1 MGRLFDLNGGNK
13 EQAVSINETARFV
26 RLLSEDNKVPGHP
39 PEALLC
45 GRVGLLLSEDNKV
58 PGHPPE
64 ALLRGRVGLLLS
76 EDNKVPGHPPEA
88 LLRGRVGFLFTA
100 AFLVFLAT
108 TARTRVVSARLLF
121 DTNSL

>member
-13 EQAVSINETARFV
+13 GQAVSINETARFV
-26 RLLSEDNKVPGHP
+26 RS
-39 PEALLC
+39 
-45 GRVGLLLSEDNKV
+45 
-58 PGHPPE
+58 
-64 ALLRGRVGLLLS
+64 LS

-100 AFLVFLAT
+100 AFLVFLA
-108 TARTRVVSARLLF
+108 ASAGTRVVSARLLF

>member
-26 RLLSEDNKVPGHP
+26 RS
-39 PEALLC
+39 
-45 GRVGLLLSEDNKV
+45 LSEDNKV